1 MGTERARDPAAGEV
15 HGLETAS
22 YEFDAEQNQL
32 IADLAR
38 KMLGV
43 GIFLFLIGALA
54 LIGAVASGFGSR
66 LDAAVVLVFAAAFFL
81 AVASWTVAAAKSFRK
96 IVETE
101 GHDIPHTMAA
111 LAQLRRFYTLHFW
124 LILAYLVLI
133 VLAILGYPEG
143 LG

>member
-1 MGTERARDPAAGEV
+1 MEAKQARDPAADAA
-15 HGLETAS
+15 ETGG
-22 YEFDAEQNQL
+22 YEFDAEQNEL

-43 GIFLFLIGALA
+43 GTFLFLIGALA
-54 LIGAVASGFGSR
+54 LLGAVASGLGSR

-81 AVASWTVAAAKSFRK
+81 AVASWTTAAAKSFRK

-101 GHDIPHTMAA
+101 GSDIPHTMAA

-133 VLAILGYPEG
+133 VLAVLGYPEG

>member
-1 MGTERARDPAAGEV
+1 MTQEG
-15 HGLETAS
+15 
-22 YEFDAEQNQL
+22 YEFTSEQNEL

-43 GIFLFLIGALA
+43 GAFMFVASALA
-54 LIGAVASGFGSR
+54 LIGAASSAS
-66 LDAAVVLVFAAAFFL
+66 AARYDLAIALAFVTAFFAAT
-81 AVASWTVAAAKSFRK
+81 AVWTVLAGRSFRR

-111 LAQLRRFYTLHFW
+111 FAQLRRFYTLHFW
-124 LILAYLVLI
+124 LFVVYLVLI
-133 VLAILGYPEG
+133 VLAILGYPSG

>member
-1 MGTERARDPAAGEV
+1 MA
-15 HGLETAS
+15 LES
-22 YEFDAEQNQL
+22 YEFDAEQNRL

-43 GIFLFLIGALA
+43 GVFMATIGALA
-54 LIGAVASGFGSR
+54 LAGCFAGALRGRLDLAVA
-66 LDAAVVLVFAAAFFL
+66 LVLVAAFFL
-81 AVASWTVAAAKSFRK
+81 AIAIWTVQAGLEFRR

-101 GHDIPHTMAA
+101 GEDIPHTMNA

-124 LILAYLVLI
+124 LILVYLLLI
-133 VLAILGYPEG
+133 VLATLGFPEG

>member
-1 MGTERARDPAAGEV
+1 M
-15 HGLETAS
+15 TADS
-22 YEFDAEQNQL
+22 YEFTAEQNRV

-43 GIFLFLIGALA
+43 GIFMFLIGALA
-54 LIGAVASGFGSR
+54 LTGGLASAWGSR
-66 LDAAVVLVFAAAFFL
+66 PDAAMVLVLAAAFFL
-81 AVASWTVAAAKSFRK
+81 AVAVWTVAAARSFRR
-96 IVETE
+96 IVTTE

-124 LILAYLVLI
+124 LIVVYLVLI

>member
-1 MGTERARDPAAGEV
+1 MTPDG
-15 HGLETAS
+15 
-22 YEFDAEQNQL
+22 YEFTAEQNEL

-43 GIFLFLIGALA
+43 GIFLYLIGALA
-54 LIGAVASGFGSR
+54 GVGCLASVWSSR
-66 LDAAVVLVFAAAFFL
+66 VDAAVVLVFAAIFFL
-81 AVASWTVAAAKSFRK
+81 AIATWTVAAARSFRR
-96 IVETE
+96 IVATE